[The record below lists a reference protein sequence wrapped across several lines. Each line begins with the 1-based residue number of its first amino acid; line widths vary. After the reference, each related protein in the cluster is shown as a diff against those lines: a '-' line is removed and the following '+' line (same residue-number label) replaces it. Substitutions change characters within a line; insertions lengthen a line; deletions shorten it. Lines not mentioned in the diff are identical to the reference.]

1 MALEYQFLFLLLAV
15 AATSYVVHRLH
26 IQAAENSEMVAWSN
40 QAQPLI
46 YEQPDPTPA
55 AQQATKILYETAVQ
69 KIKEH
74 GNKWISEKDV
84 HCWLWGADN
93 YNTTIDFQIWV
104 VLNSR
109 RRIDVL
115 EQFRA
120 EKAQRAARAN
130 DIPGMANVFTGS
142 QEFED
147 IQQPKK

>member
-15 AATSYVVHRLH
+15 AATAYLVHRLH
-26 IQAAENSEMVAWSN
+26 LQAAENAEMVAWSN

-46 YEQPDPTPA
+46 FEQPDATA
-55 AQQATKILYETAVQ
+55 ASQQATKILYETAVQ

-74 GNKWISEKDV
+74 GNKWITEKDV

-93 YNTTIDFQIWV
+93 YNTSPDFQQWAL
-104 VLNSR
+104 LNVR
-109 RRIDVL
+109 RRMDVF

-120 EKAQRAARAN
+120 EKAARAARAN

-142 QEFED
+142 PEFED